1 MSEKE
6 SKYSE
11 QVTSPTRIFAF
22 LGLLL
27 GITAGVLTGVAI
39 KGIIDVPVVSG
50 GGAVAFYASFAA
62 SSIIA
67 LFVMLNYL
75 IMKVQVSSS
84 RINLNIGMRSVSLC
98 VEEVS
103 DVRVAETR
111 SRMSRALTGDG
122 RRITQMWTVIGVG
135 SGVELTVE
143 RGGRSVNWF
152 VASQTPHLLRDSIN
166 VLIAN
171 SIVNES

>member
-6 SKYSE
+6 SKYFE
-11 QVTSPTRIFAF
+11 QVASPTGIFTF

-39 KGIIDVPVVSG
+39 KGIVDVPVVSG
-50 GGAVAFYASFAA
+50 GSAVAFYTSFAA
-62 SSIIA
+62 SSIIT

-75 IMKVQVSSS
+75 IMKVQASSS
-84 RINLNIGMRSVSLC
+84 GISLNIGMRSVSLRF
-98 VEEVS
+98 EEIS
-103 DVRVAETR
+103 EVRVAETR
-111 SRMSRALTGDG
+111 SRMSRALTRDG
-122 RRITQMWTVIGVG
+122 QRVTQMWTVLGVG

-143 RGGRSVNWF
+143 RGGRSENWF
-152 VASQTPHLLRDSIN
+152 VASKTPHLLRDSIV

-171 SIVNES
+171 SIVDER